1 MKKFFRGLVTH
12 FYILPVLAL
21 LMNLGACGT
30 IMYNTHEELGV
41 ICMVLSIALV
51 AVQPITFVA
60 ALLQRRWGIA
70 VLAFILMVVTGII
83 TFISIIGI
91 AVGQHHPPRMD
102 EIDTTYVDTTE
113 VIQNIDSA
121 ITTEP
126 M

>member
-12 FYILPVLAL
+12 FYIVPVLVL

-30 IMYNTHEELGV
+30 IMYNTHEEAGV
-41 ICMVLSIALV
+41 FCMMLSIALM
-51 AVQPITFVA
+51 AIQPITFVA
-60 ALLQRRWGIA
+60 ALVQRRWWIA
-70 VLAFILMVVTGII
+70 VFAFILMVVTAAF
-83 TFISIIGI
+83 TFLSIVGI

-102 EIDTTYVDTTE
+102 ETDTTYVDTTE
-113 VIQNIDSA
+113 VVEEIDSA

>member
-70 VLAFILMVVTGII
+70 VLAFILMVVTGML

-113 VIQNIDSA
+113 VVESIDSA

>member
-51 AVQPITFVA
+51 AIQPITFVA

-70 VLAFILMVVTGII
+70 VLAFILMVVTGML

-113 VIQNIDSA
+113 VVENIDSA

>member
-70 VLAFILMVVTGII
+70 VLAFILMVVTGIL

-113 VIQNIDSA
+113 VIENIDSA
-121 ITTEP
+121 MTTEP

>member
-51 AVQPITFVA
+51 ALQPITFVA

-70 VLAFILMVVTGII
+70 VLAFILMVVTGML

-113 VIQNIDSA
+113 VVESIDSA

>member
-70 VLAFILMVVTGII
+70 VLAFILMVVTGML

-113 VIQNIDSA
+113 VVENIDSA
-121 ITTEP
+121 MTTEP

>member
-30 IMYNTHEELGV
+30 IMYNTHEGLGV

-70 VLAFILMVVTGII
+70 VLAFILMVVTGML

-113 VIQNIDSA
+113 VIENIDSA
-121 ITTEP
+121 MTTEP

>member
-30 IMYNTHEELGV
+30 IMYNTHEGLGV

-51 AVQPITFVA
+51 ALQPITFVA

-70 VLAFILMVVTGII
+70 VLAFILMVVTGML

-102 EIDTTYVDTTE
+102 EIDTTYVDSTE
-113 VIQNIDSA
+113 VIENIDSA

>member
-51 AVQPITFVA
+51 ALQPITFVA

-70 VLAFILMVVTGII
+70 VLAFILMVVTGML

-113 VIQNIDSA
+113 VIENIDSA

>member
-51 AVQPITFVA
+51 ALQPITFVA

-70 VLAFILMVVTGII
+70 VLAFILMVVTGML
-83 TFISIIGI
+83 TFISIVAI

-102 EIDTTYVDTTE
+102 EADTLYVDTTE
-113 VIQNIDSA
+113 VIENIDSA

>member
-30 IMYNTHEELGV
+30 IMYNTHEGLGV

-51 AVQPITFVA
+51 ALQPITFVA

-70 VLAFILMVVTGII
+70 VLAFILMVVTGIL

-102 EIDTTYVDTTE
+102 EIDTTYVDSTE
-113 VIQNIDSA
+113 VIENIDSA

>member
-70 VLAFILMVVTGII
+70 VLAFILMVVTGML

-113 VIQNIDSA
+113 VIENIDSA
-121 ITTEP
+121 MTTEP

>member
-51 AVQPITFVA
+51 ALQPITFVA

-70 VLAFILMVVTGII
+70 VLAFILMVVTGML

-102 EIDTTYVDTTE
+102 EIDTTYVDSTE
-113 VIQNIDSA
+113 VIENIDSA

>member
-30 IMYNTHEELGV
+30 IMYNTHEGLGV

-51 AVQPITFVA
+51 ALQPITFVA

-70 VLAFILMVVTGII
+70 VLAFILMVVTGML

-102 EIDTTYVDTTE
+102 EIDSTYVDTTE
-113 VIQNIDSA
+113 VIENIDSA
-121 ITTEP
+121 MTTEP

>member
-30 IMYNTHEELGV
+30 IMYNTHEGLGV

-51 AVQPITFVA
+51 ALQPITFVA
-60 ALLQRRWGIA
+60 AVLQRRWGIA
-70 VLAFILMVVTGII
+70 VLAFILMVVTGIL

-113 VIQNIDSA
+113 VVENIDSA

>member
-51 AVQPITFVA
+51 ALQPITFVA

-70 VLAFILMVVTGII
+70 VLAFILMVVTGML

-113 VIQNIDSA
+113 VVENIDSA